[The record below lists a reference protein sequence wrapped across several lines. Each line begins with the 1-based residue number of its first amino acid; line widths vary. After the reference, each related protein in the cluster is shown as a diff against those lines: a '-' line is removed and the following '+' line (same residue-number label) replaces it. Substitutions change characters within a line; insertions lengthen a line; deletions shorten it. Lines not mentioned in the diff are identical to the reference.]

1 MEVDRRS
8 GALVVARTYKTLSL
22 SLPPGIVEELVAIG
36 KPTGRTGARVAA
48 EIVLREI
55 AKLPDPKEETRRTS
69 WCCTA
74 RVIPVHGPFVSPE
87 TPLGDRLWVPVI
99 VLLCGA
105 CKKQMHG
112 REYEG
117 WIADA

>member
-1 MEVDRRS
+1 M
-8 GALVVARTYKTLSL
+8 ARTYKTLSL
-22 SLPPGIVEELVAIG
+22 SLPPDIVGQLSALG

-55 AKLPDPKEETRRTS
+55 ARAPALKEETRNKS
-69 WCCTA
+69 WCCMA
-74 RVIPVHGPFVSPE
+74 RVVPIQGPLVIIDKEHDASRE
-87 TPLGDRLWVPVI
+87 WVPVI
-99 VLLCGA
+99 ALLCES
-105 CKKQMHG
+105 CKKQLHG

>member
-1 MEVDRRS
+1 M
-8 GALVVARTYKTLSL
+8 ARTYKTLSL
-22 SLPPGIVEELVAIG
+22 SLPPGVVKALAAIG
-36 KPTGRTGARVAA
+36 KPTGRVAARVAA

-55 AKLPDPKEETRRTS
+55 AEAAPAKEKRRERS

-74 RVIPVHGPFVSPE
+74 TVDAVQGQLVVPE
-87 TPLGDRLWVPVI
+87 TTDGDRRWVPVTA
-99 VLLCGA
+99 LLCSH
-105 CKKQMHG
+105 CRRQMHG

>member
-1 MEVDRRS
+1 MT
-8 GALVVARTYKTLSL
+8 RTFKTLSL
-22 SLPPGIVEELVAIG
+22 SLPPGIVEELAMLG
-36 KPTGRTGARVAA
+36 KATGRVAARVAA

-55 AKLPDPKEETRRTS
+55 AKAPAPREETRRTS

-74 RVIPVHGPFVSPE
+74 RVVPIQGALVMPE
-87 TPLGDRLWVPVI
+87 SALGDRRWVPVI
-99 VLLCGA
+99 ALLCAA

>member
-1 MEVDRRS
+1 M
-8 GALVVARTYKTLSL
+8 ARTYKTISL
-22 SLPPGIVEELVAIG
+22 SLPPGIVEELCMIG

-55 AKLPDPKEETRRTS
+55 ASTPKAKEETRHKS
-69 WCCTA
+69 WCCSA
-74 RVIPVHGPFVSPE
+74 RVMPIQGPLVIIE
-87 TPLGDRLWVPVI
+87 KEDVNREWVPVV
-99 VLLCGA
+99 VLLCSA
-105 CKKQMHG
+105 CRKQMHG

>member
-1 MEVDRRS
+1 MV
-8 GALVVARTYKTLSL
+8 RTFKTISL
-22 SLPPGIVEELVAIG
+22 SLPPGVVEELSAVG

-55 AKLPDPKEETRRTS
+55 AKTPAPKEETRQKS
-69 WCCTA
+69 WCCMG
-74 RVIPVHGPFVSPE
+74 RIFPVQGHFVMPE
-87 TPLGDRLWVPVI
+87 TPEGERRWVPVI
-99 VLLCGA
+99 VLLCSCG
-105 CKKQMHG
+105 KQMHG